1 MKDHKYAAFGLIGLN
16 ALQVAA
22 ADEGRRLYGT
32 PDSIQTHHVQ
42 PAKGIRLPLNS
53 ELLPAEVSRDI
64 EEINLFWHRM
74 VAAGGDVDKYAA
86 MYSHSGFS
94 TQLKERI
101 QQSYEHRF
109 LMALADPKLT
119 MYARKGD
126 YESLVHEL
134 RLRGVFASDA
144 TSALASKLS
153 DIIRTDP
160 KVRLQLERAIADIP
174 NLQKLAGLQPGADLQ
189 QLPGD
194 LVALLNSSQL
204 SDHAEPHSVGIAA
217 VAIAFVAVVAA
228 TWVAVDVNILAIANA
243 AVYLS
248 VYGEVAVCGW
258 GADCGQPDPPEP
270 PQPPPGGD
278 ECVGCQDCTDQ
289 CRIVGGFSAPKP
301 VILLSKSMEKNH
313 CVMSAFSLK
322 VKSTELQ
329 RRNRI
334 ELEKQQ
340 AVALFSALRTNG
352 IIRLNEDDATA
363 MAEKLSLMIEH
374 KYQRGTSNAQ
384 LSP

>member
-1 MKDHKYAAFGLIGLN
+1 MKDNKYAAFGLIGLN

-22 ADEGRRLYGT
+22 ADDAQRLYGT

-42 PAKGIRLPLNS
+42 PAKGIQLRLNS
-53 ELLPAEVSRDI
+53 ALLPAEVSRDI
-64 EEINLFWHRM
+64 EEINLFWHQM
-74 VAAGGDVDKYAA
+74 VAAGGDIDKYAA

-94 TQLKERI
+94 SQLKDRI

-134 RLRGVFASDA
+134 RLRGVFAADA

-160 KVRLQLERAIADIP
+160 KVRQQLERAIADIP
-174 NLQKLAGLQPGADLQ
+174 NLQKLASLQPGADLQ
-189 QLPGD
+189 QLPSD
-194 LVALLNSSQL
+194 LVELLNSAQL
-204 SDHAEPHSVGIAA
+204 HDHAEPQSVGIAA

-258 GADCGQPDPPEP
+258 GADCGQPDPP
-270 PQPPPGGD
+270 QPPPGGD
-278 ECVGCQDCTDQ
+278 QCVGCQDCTDQ
-289 CRIVGGFSAPKP
+289 CNIVGGLTAPQP

-322 VKSTELQ
+322 IKSTSLQ

-340 AVALFSALRTNG
+340 AVALFSALRSNG
-352 IIRLNEDDATA
+352 IIQLNEADATA
-363 MAEKLSLMIEH
+363 MAAKLGLMIER
-374 KYQRGTSNAQ
+374 KYQRGTSDAQ